1 MTEKVNEIV
10 LEPKKFFLRKR
21 HQQAPILNDFAKLLG
36 RRESKLTN
44 NKAVDTIDDSYKP
57 QPTNTIAFK
66 SLITSGILQKQIK
79 DKLTQKQEVKVKK
92 DLTSPL
98 SSRPLLN
105 RDLTRTTPRVTL
117 HNFERD

>member
-79 DKLTQKQEVKVKK
+79 DKLTQNQEVKVKT